1 MEEKKKATIKKAV
14 VVAVVAL
21 AVVAVAAVLL
31 GGKKDKNA
39 VRLETAKVEKD
50 SISASVTATG
60 TVEAVTSVDVGTQ
73 VSGIV
78 TKLYVDYN
86 SVVKKGQVIAE
97 LDKSN
102 LQSQLTT
109 AQENLGKA
117 RAEVQSQQA
126 NVRQQRAALQ
136 SAQASLNY
144 QKSNYNRYSTLYRKG
159 LVSANDYE
167 NARLTYQ
174 QAAKQV
180 AQCQQQVAS
189 AQTQVASAETQVGTA
204 QEGVKQAQTNLGYA
218 TITAPIDGVVISKSV
233 EEGQTVASAYSTPT
247 LVTIAKDL
255 RDMQVVADVDEADIG
270 NVKEGQRCQFTV
282 DAFPDDVFTGT
293 VKQVRQNATTT
304 NNVVTY
310 EVVITAP
317 NQDLKLK
324 PGLTTNVTIFTLER
338 GNVTCVPSK
347 ALRFT
352 PTPEVVGKN
361 YKIGTARGEHVV
373 WTLEGNKL
381 VPHSVEIGTSD
392 GSHTEILSGI
402 ELGATVVVDV
412 AATEQDDNDE
422 SSDGQDNASPFQPKR
437 PGSDKKK
444 TSGAGSKAA

>member
-126 NVRQQRAALQ
+126 NVRQQRAAL
-136 SAQASLNY
+136 
-144 QKSNYNRYSTLYRKG
+144 
-159 LVSANDYE
+159 
-167 NARLTYQ
+167 
-174 QAAKQV
+174 
-180 AQCQQQVAS
+180 
-189 AQTQVASAETQVGTA
+189 
-204 QEGVKQAQTNLGYA
+204 
-218 TITAPIDGVVISKSV
+218 
-233 EEGQTVASAYSTPT
+233 
-247 LVTIAKDL
+247 
-255 RDMQVVADVDEADIG
+255 
-270 NVKEGQRCQFTV
+270 
-282 DAFPDDVFTGT
+282 
-293 VKQVRQNATTT
+293 
-304 NNVVTY
+304 
-310 EVVITAP
+310 
-317 NQDLKLK
+317 
-324 PGLTTNVTIFTLER
+324 
-338 GNVTCVPSK
+338 
-347 ALRFT
+347 
-352 PTPEVVGKN
+352 
-361 YKIGTARGEHVV
+361 H
-373 WTLEGNKL
+373 
-381 VPHSVEIGTSD
+381 
-392 GSHTEILSGI
+392 
-402 ELGATVVVDV
+402 
-412 AATEQDDNDE
+412 
-422 SSDGQDNASPFQPKR
+422 R
-437 PGSDKKK
+437 P
-444 TSGAGSKAA
+444 A

>member
-1 MEEKKKATIKKAV
+1 MQWWLSPSLQLPQCCWEAKRQ
-14 VVAVVAL
+14 
-21 AVVAVAAVLL
+21 
-31 GGKKDKNA
+31 NA

-144 QKSNYNRYSTLYRKG
+144 QKSNYNRYSTLYHKG

-189 AQTQVASAETQVGTA
+189 AQTQVASAQTQVGTA

-218 TITAPIDGVVISKSV
+218 TLPLPSTALSSPSRSRKARPWPRPTAP
-233 EEGQTVASAYSTPT
+233 P
-247 LVTIAKDL
+247 
-255 RDMQVVADVDEADIG
+255 R
-270 NVKEGQRCQFTV
+270 
-282 DAFPDDVFTGT
+282 
-293 VKQVRQNATTT
+293 
-304 NNVVTY
+304 
-310 EVVITAP
+310 
-317 NQDLKLK
+317 
-324 PGLTTNVTIFTLER
+324 
-338 GNVTCVPSK
+338 
-347 ALRFT
+347 
-352 PTPEVVGKN
+352 
-361 YKIGTARGEHVV
+361 
-373 WTLEGNKL
+373 W
-381 VPHSVEIGTSD
+381 
-392 GSHTEILSGI
+392 
-402 ELGATVVVDV
+402 
-412 AATEQDDNDE
+412 
-422 SSDGQDNASPFQPKR
+422 SPLPR
-437 PGSDKKK
+437 
-444 TSGAGSKAA
+444 T